1 MRSRPVISLPDKNDM
16 PDQNRIFGETKM
28 PEKYNDRFMIYDA
41 LFSYFRGERVPSSSL
56 INLSLSRLLST
67 RYVIGR
73 LSSVPVKKIKK
84 PVLAALTGAISEIL
98 FSEDPDTY
106 ALCDSATAYVKK
118 RGLSGLSGFVNAIVR
133 RAAREKD
140 DLLKEIET
148 KSDSEIRFSLP
159 QLIAGSL
166 SNDYGSKKAGLI
178 AEAFFKRRF
187 THLFIPGLLE
197 PAEKTIESL
206 SKKGFVLKK
215 DDSKLEG
222 YYLERSTEGNSLVAS
237 DEFQRGLIYLMD
249 RSSMAPA
256 EAFLSIKESLIE
268 KPDILDLCAAPGG
281 KSLTFAAITHDSGNF
296 LSCDI
301 SEEKVSLIRE
311 NTERLKIRSIKPRVN
326 DASVFNPEFKD
337 RFDAVICDV
346 PCSGFGVLGRKPA
359 IRYRHDED
367 SLQSLLSLQKKIV
380 ENAASYVKYGGFI
393 IYSTCTLRKAENE
406 DMVEYLLKTA
416 PGIHEISNKTFFPDE
431 GDFDGFFVSLLKK
444 GEKL

>member
-1 MRSRPVISLPDKNDM
+1 
-16 PDQNRIFGETKM
+16 
-28 PEKYNDRFMIYDA
+28 MIYDA

-197 PAEKTIESL
+197 PAEKTIE
-206 SKKGFVLKK
+206 KKTTPNLRAIILKDQQK
-215 DDSKLEG
+215 ETPWSPQTNFKG
-222 YYLERSTEGNSLVAS
+222 G
-237 DEFQRGLIYLMD
+237 
-249 RSSMAPA
+249 SS
-256 EAFLSIKESLIE
+256 
-268 KPDILDLCAAPGG
+268 
-281 KSLTFAAITHDSGNF
+281 
-296 LSCDI
+296 I
-301 SEEKVSLIRE
+301 SW
-311 NTERLKIRSIKPRVN
+311 
-326 DASVFNPEFKD
+326 
-337 RFDAVICDV
+337 
-346 PCSGFGVLGRKPA
+346 
-359 IRYRHDED
+359 
-367 SLQSLLSLQKKIV
+367 
-380 ENAASYVKYGGFI
+380 
-393 IYSTCTLRKAENE
+393 
-406 DMVEYLLKTA
+406 TA
-416 PGIHEISNKTFFPDE
+416 PQWPRLRPSFR
-431 GDFDGFFVSLLKK
+431 
-444 GEKL
+444 